1 MMADVVMFRVRLILV
16 AVVWLMWVS
25 LVVGG
30 VLFSLVLCMC
40 VVG

>member
-1 MMADVVMFRVRLILV
+1 LMVDLVEFRVRLILV
-16 AVVWLMWVS
+16 AVVWLLRVS